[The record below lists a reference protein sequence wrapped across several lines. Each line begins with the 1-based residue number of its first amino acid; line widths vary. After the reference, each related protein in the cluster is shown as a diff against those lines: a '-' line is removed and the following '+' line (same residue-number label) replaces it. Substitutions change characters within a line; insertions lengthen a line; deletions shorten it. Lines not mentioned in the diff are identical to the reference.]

1 MWSRFTGFY
10 RVFTCCNLVLLGF
23 TGFDEMPQAFYGVLL
38 DLHRISFYRSW
49 WKGIRWCTR
58 TVCRSRTARSST
70 WRTDEVRTKKK
81 KKGTAPFFFCNFLF
95 CVFFFSVKVPV
106 KKIRKENEK
115 SREIARHLFLFYF
128 SFLFSFFFLK
138 GGRKR
143 NSFWNK
149 KATSTITISRN
160 DRVELEQ

>member
-1 MWSRFTGFY
+1 MKRNS
-10 RVFTCCNLVLLGF
+10 LVYKDRLSVE
-23 TGFDEMPQAFYGVLL
+23 DCEIV
-38 DLHRISFYRSW
+38 DLADGR
-49 WKGIRWCTR
+49 G
-58 TVCRSRTARSST
+58 
-70 WRTDEVRTKKK
+70 ENKKK
-81 KKGTAPFFFCNFLF
+81 EKGNSSIFFCNFLF

-143 NSFWNK
+143 NSF
-149 KATSTITISRN
+149 
-160 DRVELEQ
+160 